1 MNVKTMRETLNPTD
15 PKTAE
20 IASLKLFPLL
30 TLTLAIVAVSCAAI
44 FIRFAE
50 QELGANATVLNRL
63 AIATVA
69 FWALTAIQD
78 WRQPWPPTLP
88 LTWKQGWQKPS
99 ADRLNDGIK
108 LIAVAAVSSASVV
121 LWAQSLTE
129 TSIANST
136 LLRNLTPIFTSLGGW
151 LLLGQQFDR
160 RFILGTVIAVLG
172 AIAIGVEDFQI
183 SHEHLLGDGLALLSA
198 VLYGT
203 NLLLVEGLRSRLSTS
218 TILLW
223 RCGIGTVLLFPIA
236 SLLEE
241 QLFPQT
247 WQVWLAVAALALVCQ
262 VLGQGLLVYSLK
274 QFSSGFIAV
283 VLLLEPILAA
293 ILAWAIFAE
302 ALDWTN
308 WLAFVMVLSGIYLA
322 RSSGSA
328 TQAVVSP
335 TVSEGQTVDNPSH

>member
-1 MNVKTMRETLNPTD
+1 MSEIVNPAQQKLT
-15 PKTAE
+15 KIT
-20 IASLKLFPLL
+20 SLKLLPLL
-30 TLTLAIVAVSCAAI
+30 SLTLAILAVSCAAI
-44 FIRFAE
+44 FIRMAE
-50 QELGANATVLNRL
+50 AELGANATVFNRL
-63 AIATVA
+63 AIATIA
-69 FWALTAIQD
+69 FWALTAIRQ
-78 WRQPWPPTLP
+78 WREPWQPRLP
-88 LTWKQGWQKPS
+88 LTWETRSSGGV
-99 ADRLNDGIK
+99 NEIMK
-108 LIAVAAVSSASVV
+108 LIAVAAVSTASVV

-172 AIAIGVEDFQI
+172 AIAIGVEDLQI

-203 NLLLVEGLRSRLSTS
+203 NLLLVEGLRSRVDTT

-223 RCGIGTVLLFPIA
+223 RCGIGTVLVFPLA
-236 SLLEE
+236 SILEDN
-241 QLFPQT
+241 LFPQT

-283 VLLLEPILAA
+283 VLLLEPILTA

-335 TVSEGQTVDNPSH
+335 TVSEGQTGDNPSH